1 MTTRFKDFGAG
12 TQEDNEPVSFKLYG
26 EDFEC
31 YPQVQ
36 GKLLLDLVADSSSN
50 DPGKQSAIVTKFFEF
65 VLKPESLDRFNALV
79 SDPERIVSVETLA
92 EITAWLVEEYTN
104 RPNQQPEA

>member
-1 MTTRFKDFGAG
+1 MKRKDL
-12 TQEDNEPVSFKLYG
+12 KLKLV
-26 EDFEC
+26 F
-31 YPQVQ
+31 QTN
-36 GKLLLDLVADSSSN
+36 GKLKTDSL
-50 DPGKQSAIVTKFFEF
+50 IVTKFFEF
-65 VLKPESLDRFNALV
+65 VLKPESLKRFNALV